1 MQSGKKWFLVS
12 LALALLFLGYAG
24 AGYTMRASDTAP
36 FCGSCHVMYEAVR
49 SHQASIHASVA
60 CNQCHAPQDSLE
72 SKMIF
77 KTKAGMSDL
86 FVNTFGTV
94 PDVVGAKQATKD
106 VVNSNCTGCHTMT
119 VLNINTQSKQ
129 YCTDCHR
136 QVPHMRSNPIA
147 LRRVA
152 DE

>member
-1 MQSGKKWFLVS
+1 MESGKKWFLIS
-12 LALALLFLGYAG
+12 LALALLFIGYAG
-24 AGYTMRASDTAP
+24 AGYSMRASDTAP

-49 SHQASIHASVA
+49 SHQASIHANVA
-60 CNQCHAPQDSLE
+60 CNECHAPQDSLE
-72 SKMIF
+72 SKMMF

-94 PDVVGAKQATKD
+94 PDVVSAKQATKD
-106 VVNSNCTGCHTMT
+106 VVNSNCMGCHTMT
-119 VLNINTQSKQ
+119 VLNINTQSKA

-136 QVPHMRSNPIA
+136 QVPHLRSNPIA